1 MFTKQ
6 IVFAKQTV
14 QLMGT
19 ETADLQDDPNI
30 LGMQELTY
38 SVCCRRKTPL
48 SKDILGTDQS
58 LNDYHL

>member
-1 MFTKQ
+1 MSLQKQ

-38 SVCCRRKTPL
+38 SVCVCVADGKR
-48 SKDILGTDQS
+48 
-58 LNDYHL
+58 H